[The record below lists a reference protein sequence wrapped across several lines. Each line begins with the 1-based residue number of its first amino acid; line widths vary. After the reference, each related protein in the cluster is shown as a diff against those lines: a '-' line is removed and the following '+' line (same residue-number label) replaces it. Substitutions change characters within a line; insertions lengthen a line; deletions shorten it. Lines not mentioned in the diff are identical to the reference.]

1 MKYIL
6 RNIAQSNLPRTIIFF
21 VLGVAMWIPSL
32 LRGNEVVTI
41 LITMALTVINSL
53 LAMQFAYR
61 SRITNLPSG
70 FVASTWWL
78 VMSSIPALHTCW
90 QAQFV
95 ALGIALAWLVL
106 LKMDFHHEAT
116 EEAFLATLI
125 CCIVAVIPSIL
136 YSGIMMLWG
145 YLIAKQQ
152 MTWRVWFASLIAIAI
167 RLVTMGMLHYK
178 GWLSAIW
185 MENIPQLTWLQWVI
199 YLGVFLLTAIA
210 TMLPMRRPSVG
221 SGIFY
226 AVSMILCITTCILW
240 HSQILVM

>member
-1 MKYIL
+1 M
-6 RNIAQSNLPRTIIFF
+6 F
-21 VLGVAMWIPSL
+21 VLGSAMWIPSIL
-32 LRGNEVVTI
+32 NTQSIVLV
-41 LITMALTVINSL
+41 LITLALTIANSL
-53 LAMQFAYR
+53 LVMQFFYR
-61 SRITNLPSG
+61 SKITSLPSG
-70 FVASTWWL
+70 FVVSTWWIA
-78 VMSSIPALHTCW
+78 MSAIPMLHTCW
-90 QAQFV
+90 QAQLV
-95 ALGIALAWLVL
+95 IAGLMLALIVL
-106 LKMDFHHEAT
+106 QKMDFHHEPT
-116 EEAFLATLI
+116 EEVFLATLL
-125 CCIVAVIPSIL
+125 CCIVAVVPSIF

-145 YLIAKQQ
+145 YLVVKQQ

-226 AVSMILCITTCILW
+226 AVSMLLCITTCILW
-240 HSQILVM
+240 HSQILVI

>member
-1 MKYIL
+1 
-6 RNIAQSNLPRTIIFF
+6 
-21 VLGVAMWIPSL
+21 MWIPSIL
-32 LRGNEVVTI
+32 NSQSLVSV
-41 LITMALTVINSL
+41 LITLGLTLTNSL
-53 LAMQFAYR
+53 LVMQFFYR
-61 SRITNLPSG
+61 SRITSLPSG
-70 FVASTWWL
+70 FVASTWWITL
-78 VMSSIPALHTCW
+78 SAIPMLHTCW
-90 QAQFV
+90 QAQLV
-95 ALGIALAWLVL
+95 IAGLMLALIVL
-106 LKMDFHHEAT
+106 QKMDFHHEPT
-116 EEAFLATLI
+116 EEVFLATLL
-125 CCIVAVIPSIL
+125 CCIVAVVPSIF

-226 AVSMILCITTCILW
+226 AVSMLLCITTCILW